1 MNRIPINSIIAEY
14 LASNRRLVVP
24 NFGAFIVKESGEV
37 VFSELLRT
45 DDGVLTSL
53 LLARGLSEM
62 EAAVT
67 IDRYKFNINHELHE
81 YGYCQLDELG
91 TLRAEGDDKKL
102 KLYQLQPL
110 VRNVD
115 AADEIV
121 PEVEMPHDTTTST
134 PEVVTPA
141 TEETESIKREGADT
155 TTTDATPKK
164 PYVAPKR
171 KRSGF
176 DFIIVVAIVIVLGAI
191 VAIGYGVYVSHIMPE
206 VNGEMI
212 EIPQNNILEDHNQQ

>member
-110 VRNVD
+110 VRSVE
-115 AADEIV
+115 AVDEIV
-121 PEVEMPHDTTTST
+121 PEVEIPHDTTTST
-134 PEVVTPA
+134 PEVATPA
-141 TEETESIKREGADT
+141 TEEVESAEKEGTDT

-171 KRSGF
+171 KRGGV
-176 DFIIVVAIVIVLGAI
+176 DFIIVVAIIIVLGAI
-191 VAIGYGVYVSHIMPE
+191 IAIGYGVYVSHIMPE

-212 EIPQNNILEDHNQQ
+212 EIPQNNILEDNNQQ

>member
-110 VRNVD
+110 VRSID
-115 AADEIV
+115 AVDEIV
-121 PEVEMPHDTTTST
+121 PEVEIPHDTTTST
-134 PEVVTPA
+134 REVATPA
-141 TEETESIKREGADT
+141 TEEVESAGKEGTDT
-155 TTTDATPKK
+155 TTTDAIPKK

-171 KRSGF
+171 KRGGV

-191 VAIGYGVYVSHIMPE
+191 VAIGYGVYVS
-206 VNGEMI
+206 VGR
-212 EIPQNNILEDHNQQ
+212 

>member
-67 IDRYKFNINHELHE
+67 IDRYKFNIKHELHE

-91 TLRAEGDDKKL
+91 TLRVEEDKQL
-102 KLYQLQPL
+102 KLYQLKPL
-110 VRNVD
+110 ERSVD
-115 AADEIV
+115 TAC
-121 PEVEMPHDTTTST
+121 EVEPAAEIPHEATTPT
-134 PEVVTPA
+134 PEVATPA
-141 TEETESIKREGADT
+141 TEDVESAEKEGTDT

-171 KRSGF
+171 KRGGV
-176 DFIIVVAIVIVLGAI
+176 DFIIVVAIIIVLGAI
-191 VAIGYGVYVSHIMPE
+191 VAIGYGVYVNHFLPE
-206 VNGEMI
+206 SNIDTI
-212 EIPQNNILEDHNQQ
+212 ETLQNNILEDNNQQ

>member
-81 YGYCQLDELG
+81 YGYCQLAELG

-110 VRNVD
+110 VRSVD
-115 AADEIV
+115 AVNEIV
-121 PEVEMPHDTTTST
+121 PEVEIPHDTTTST
-134 PEVVTPA
+134 PEVATPA
-141 TEETESIKREGADT
+141 TEEVESAEKEGTDT
-155 TTTDATPKK
+155 TTADATPKK

-176 DFIIVVAIVIVLGAI
+176 DFIIVVALVIVLGAI

-206 VNGEMI
+206 VNGGAI
-212 EIPQNNILEDHNQQ
+212 ETLQNIILEDNNQQ

>member
-110 VRNVD
+110 VRSVD
-115 AADEIV
+115 AVDEIV
-121 PEVEMPHDTTTST
+121 PEVEIPHDTTTST
-134 PEVVTPA
+134 PEMATPA
-141 TEETESIKREGADT
+141 TKEVESAEREGTDT

-171 KRSGF
+171 KRGGV
-176 DFIIVVAIVIVLGAI
+176 DFIIVVAIIIVLGAI

-206 VNGEMI
+206 VNGGAI
-212 EIPQNNILEDHNQQ
+212 ETHQNIILEDNNQQ

>member
-67 IDRYKFNINHELHE
+67 IDRYKFNIKHELHE

-91 TLRAEGDDKKL
+91 TLRAEEDKQL
-102 KLYQLQPL
+102 KLYQLKPL
-110 VRNVD
+110 ERSVD
-115 AADEIV
+115 TAC
-121 PEVEMPHDTTTST
+121 EVEPAAEIPHKATTPT

-212 EIPQNNILEDHNQQ
+212 EIPQNNILEDNNQQ

>member
-110 VRNVD
+110 VRSID
-115 AADEIV
+115 AVDEIV
-121 PEVEMPHDTTTST
+121 PEVEIPHDTTTST
-134 PEVVTPA
+134 PEVATPA
-141 TEETESIKREGADT
+141 TEEVESAEKEGTDT
-155 TTTDATPKK
+155 TTTDAIPKK

-171 KRSGF
+171 KRGGV

-191 VAIGYGVYVSHIMPE
+191 VAIGYGVYVS
-206 VNGEMI
+206 VG
-212 EIPQNNILEDHNQQ
+212 Q

>member
-67 IDRYKFNINHELHE
+67 IDRYKFNIKHELHE

-91 TLRAEGDDKKL
+91 TLRVEEDKQL

-110 VRNVD
+110 VRSVE
-115 AADEIV
+115 AVDEIV
-121 PEVEMPHDTTTST
+121 PEVEIPHDTTTST
-134 PEVVTPA
+134 PEVATPA
-141 TEETESIKREGADT
+141 TEEVESAEKEGTDT

-171 KRSGF
+171 KRGGV
-176 DFIIVVAIVIVLGAI
+176 DFIIVVAIIIVLGAI
-191 VAIGYGVYVSHIMPE
+191 VAIGYGVYVNHFLPE
-206 VNGEMI
+206 SNIDTI
-212 EIPQNNILEDHNQQ
+212 EALQNNILEDNNQQ